1 MLKRFWSAVIAHRL
15 ELLASIHHINEYCL
29 KVMFPF
35 TVPQGSYGQGKSG
48 KIVYFSRWSGK
59 VRESQG
65 MQIIFG
71 ESQGKVREF
80 FFHIFNIF

>member
-59 VRESQG
+59 VRECKL
-65 MQIIFG
+65 FLV
-71 ESQGKVREF
+71 KVMEKSGNF
-80 FFHIFNIF
+80 FFIYSIFFR